1 MSKRLLL
8 LVMATLLCMF
18 VAVGCGSD
26 GSDGKAG
33 QDAVFDETNPKYVE
47 LYDKYM
53 DILAQVEGDPDN
65 PGLIAQ
71 LEEVTAQL
79 KLQAVANV
87 NQESCAVCHAD
98 GKVYAADHAGKYLS
112 TDGMADFEN
121 EWSAAISNVSIA
133 ADGATTVTF
142 SVTSTGEAFVPANV
156 VTGRSANNV
165 GVTSAGT
172 AGGAVKIFLLN
183 NGRWD
188 ILVNT
193 SALTVNGAGPYTV
206 VSPAN
211 VDVANAILD
220 TDNVIMVS
228 VMAQSSTDTN
238 ASTVYRSA
246 LLNSFNVAKI
256 YANGVVG
263 DLDSALNPRNYVSD
277 LSSEPSCTRCHGE
290 NEFNYHHNN
299 GTRANAEACVTCH
312 IGSSSGSYQYSGEF
326 GSDGNS
332 ALVVRVHG
340 VHSSGELGSNYANY
354 DIHTPTSASDCA
366 VCHTTADQQALI
378 ASEDNF
384 YYALCQTCHDADSDP
399 ATTAWD
405 TMNFGPTA
413 AAFKQS
419 HIDSY
424 SGAVKDECI
433 VCHGDGKAW
442 AYVRENL
449 HQYLDEDGTTM
460 TLYNESWKYEYVI
473 DDVSV
478 TGRTIT
484 VDWYAEKKADSTK
497 VNVLNTVAADGPLF
511 INSTARGSSYALG
524 MKIGYATGDDWTNEG
539 VGNASGQ
546 PQSVTIGTSNTVVT
560 ATPNVFRT
568 TITIPAG
575 VDIAEVGK
583 KGLIA
588 LHGIPKV
595 TDARYGLGYAYV
607 DSITRE
613 FLLSNGD
620 VPATLRR
627 ETVTFENDCKS
638 CHDHLVG
645 HGHSYVNNV
654 KLCTV
659 CHNPSATEK
668 NSRAAVASSNPTL
681 DASLDGKAE
690 ESYDFRYMIHRLHSP
705 SYKEVPYIVYRT
717 RGIYGFNDG
726 TLPAGW
732 GTPVDST
739 APWNDVV
746 VHYPRP
752 ITECGACHV
761 DGFADDAGFAFAHAK
776 AAPFTVQQGTSLTTQ
791 EDDKVLGP
799 TAAACV
805 SCHVDAVGTNQIR
818 SHTATNGYFAQLIPG
833 ILTKLGLIQAA
844 EQLSTKLKL
853 I

>member
-47 LYDKYM
+47 LYEEY
-53 DILAQVEGDPDN
+53 LALKEQVEGDPDN

-98 GKVYAADHAGKYLS
+98 GKVYAADHAGKFLS
-112 TDGMADFEN
+112 RTGLVDFNN
-121 EWSAAISNVSIA
+121 EWSAYI
-133 ADGATTVTF
+133 
-142 SVTSTGEAFVPANV
+142 
-156 VTGRSANNV
+156 NNV
-165 GVTSAGT
+165 TVDTTLGT
-172 AGGAVKIFLLN
+172 ATLTFNVK
-183 NGRWD
+183 
-188 ILVNT
+188 
-193 SALTVNGAGPYTV
+193 VNGANYGATLDADSDTKTV
-206 VSPAN
+206 YAWYYNTTTKRWQAAFSASGQTFNSLGTGNYDVTVTNAALTSNTTDTWMFALLGRTAAAPAIPTKTKLKN
-211 VDVANAILD
+211 GF
-220 TDNVIMVS
+220 NVIKLYIPGGTPAV
-228 VMAQSSTDTN
+228 AD
-238 ASTVYRSA
+238 
-246 LLNSFNVAKI
+246 FNDAD
-256 YANGVVG
+256 N
-263 DLDSALNPRNYVSD
+263 NPRLYVSD
-277 LSSEPSCTRCHGE
+277 FTSEPSCSRCHGE
-290 NEFNYHHNN
+290 NFNYRHDNGQRGNVETCFACHN
-299 GTRANAEACVTCH
+299 GRA
-312 IGSSSGSYQYSGEF
+312 
-326 GSDGNS
+326 SDYAGAFPGADAGGLTSCS

-340 VHSSGELGSNYANY
+340 VHSSGELGSNYASY

-449 HQYLDEDGTTM
+449 HKYLDEDGTTM

-484 VDWYAEKKADSTK
+484 VDWYVEKKSDSSK
-497 VNVLNTVAADGPLF
+497 VNALNTVAVDGPLF

-546 PQSVTIGTSNTVVT
+546 PQSVTIGTSNTALT

-668 NSRAAVASSNPTL
+668 NSRASIVASTPGGALSGT
-681 DASLDGKAE
+681 LDGKNE

-717 RGIYGFNDG
+717 RGIYGFNNG

-732 GTPVDST
+732 GTPAEIGANAAAVAND
-739 APWNDVV
+739 WNSIV

-776 AAPFTVQQGTSLTTQ
+776 AAPLTIQQGTSLTTQ

-799 TAAACV
+799 TAGACI

-844 EQLSTKLKL
+844 E
-853 I
+853 